1 MNILPI
7 FCDVD
12 DFCLLFE
19 PLWHQR
25 LLQSGA
31 ARRNKPSALAL
42 SEVMTILILFHC
54 SGYRDLKTFYTQHVQ
69 QHLGGA
75 FPRLVSY
82 NRFVEL
88 QREALVPLWCY
99 LQTRKGSCTGVA
111 FVDATTLAVCHNLR
125 IPSHKVFFDC
135 ARRGQSSMG
144 WFYGF
149 KLHLAINDCGELL
162 GCYLTPGNVDDRK
175 PVAHMVKDLWGR
187 LFGDKGYISQP
198 LATLLQAHDLR
209 LVTKLKKNM
218 KNRFLALSDKLL
230 LRKRALIE
238 TVNDQL
244 KNISQVEHTRH
255 RSLWNF
261 LGNVAAGLIAYS
273 WREKKPSLNINVKEQ
288 FLISN

>member
-19 PLWHQR
+19 PRWHQR

-31 ARRNKPSALAL
+31 ARRNKHSALAL
-42 SEVMTILILFHC
+42 SEVMTILILFHT
-54 SGYRDLKTFYTQHVQ
+54 SGYRDLKTFYMQYVQ
-69 QHLGGA
+69 KHLGGA

-125 IPSHKVFFDC
+125 IPQHKVFWDC
-135 ARRGQSSMG
+135 AKRGQSSMG

-149 KLHLAINDCGELL
+149 KLHLVINDCGELL
-162 GCYLTPGNVDDRK
+162 GCYLTPGNVDDRR
-175 PVAHMVKDLWGR
+175 PVPHMVKDL
-187 LFGDKGYISQP
+187 
-198 LATLLQAHDLR
+198 
-209 LVTKLKKNM
+209 
-218 KNRFLALSDKLL
+218 
-230 LRKRALIE
+230 
-238 TVNDQL
+238 
-244 KNISQVEHTRH
+244 
-255 RSLWNF
+255 
-261 LGNVAAGLIAYS
+261 
-273 WREKKPSLNINVKEQ
+273 
-288 FLISN
+288 